1 MVIFGMTGY
10 FYIDLNPLSF
20 IGIKNAIGFFTFT
33 GIIFGFVAGLLLN
46 VIIIYFNH

>member
-33 GIIFGFVAGLLLN
+33 GIIFGVCCGSIVECDN
-46 VIIIYFNH
+46 